1 MGSCFIHCYSLDI
14 YKPTYSLQE
23 PAPNLQKTVLKGKLI
38 LQQPTHYFVKT
49 QTH

>member
-1 MGSCFIHCYSLDI
+1 MGSCFIHYYSLDT
-14 YKPTYSLQE
+14 YKPTYVLQE
-23 PAPNLQKTVLKGKLI
+23 PATNLQKNIHKGKLI